1 MVQGF
6 ARTNHPRGEIL
17 GEEIKKEKGLKGKM
31 MERESEGKEKE
42 CKRKRVERKMMNRK
56 KDGKENGEIKK
67 GC

>member
-42 CKRKRVERKMMNRK
+42 CKRKRVERKN
-56 KDGKENGEIKK
+56 DE
-67 GC
+67 